1 LTKNVYILH
10 WRSFYN
16 LSNKMQIKDISLS
29 AVVAGFVAVLVGFAS
44 SVAIVLQAAAAAGAT
59 QDIMASW
66 LLALGIGMAATCI
79 GLSWYYKAPIITA
92 WSTPGAALLAG
103 SLQGLT
109 INEAVGVFIFTATLG
124 VFIGI
129 SGWFDRLTRLIPLP
143 LASAMLAGIL
153 LQFGLSIFTSLH
165 TQLLLV
171 GIMCISYLLAKR
183 LLPRYAI
190 LLVLLSGVVTVLLQ
204 GQFDYSTVS
213 LSLTTPVWVT
223 PHWTLSA
230 LLGVGLPLLLVTMAS
245 QNIPGVAVIRT
256 SGYQT
261 PVSPLICSTA
271 LSTLLLAPWGA
282 FSINLAAITAAICT
296 GTEAHPD
303 KDKRYIAGIAAG
315 ICYLLAGL
323 AGATVV
329 ALFAAF
335 PQEMIAALAG
345 LALLG
350 TIGANLAVA
359 TAEGEHREAAVITL
373 LVTASGVS
381 FFGVAAAFW
390 GIIAGGCTL
399 ALVNGLKRGP

>member
-1 LTKNVYILH
+1 
-10 WRSFYN
+10 
-16 LSNKMQIKDISLS
+16 MQVKDISLS

-59 QDIMASW
+59 QDMMASW

-92 WSTPGAALLAG
+92 WSTPGAALLAT

-109 INEAVGVFIFTATLG
+109 INEAVGVFIFTAALG
-124 VFIGI
+124 LLIGI
-129 SGWFDRLTRLIPLP
+129 SGWFDKLTRLIPLP

-153 LQFGLSIFTSLH
+153 LQFGLNIFTSL
-165 TQLLLV
+165 QSQPLLV

-183 LLPRYAI
+183 LMPRYAI
-190 LLVLLSGVVTVLLQ
+190 LWVLLSGLITVLLQ
-204 GQFDYSTVS
+204 GQFDYSSVS
-213 LSLTTPVWVT
+213 IGLTTPVWVT
-223 PHWTLSA
+223 PHWSVSA

-256 SGYQT
+256 SGYST
-261 PVSPLICSTA
+261 PVSPLISSTA

-296 GTEAHPD
+296 GSEAHPEHE
-303 KDKRYIAGIAAG
+303 KRYIAGIAAG
-315 ICYLLAGL
+315 VFYLLAGL

-335 PQEMIAALAG
+335 PAEMIAALAG

-359 TAEGEHREAAVITL
+359 TAEGEHREAAVVTL

-381 FFGVAAAFW
+381 FFAVAAAFW
-390 GIIAGGCTL
+390 GIIAGAITL
-399 ALVNGLKRGP
+399 LVVNGIRRSH

>member
-1 LTKNVYILH
+1 M
-10 WRSFYN
+10 S
-16 LSNKMQIKDISLS
+16 IKDISLS
-29 AVVAGFVAVLVGFAS
+29 ATVAGFVAVLVGFAS

-59 QDIMASW
+59 PDIMASW

-79 GLSWYYKAPIITA
+79 GLSWYYKAPVITA

-109 INEAVGVFIFTATLG
+109 INEAVGVFIFTAALG
-124 VFIGI
+124 LIIGI
-129 SGWFDRLTRLIPLP
+129 SGWFDKLTRLVPLP

-153 LQFGLSIFTSLH
+153 LQFGLSVFTSLQ

-171 GIMCISYLLAKR
+171 SLMCLSYLLAKR
-183 LLPRYAI
+183 LSPRYAI
-190 LLVLLSGVVTVLLQ
+190 LWVLLTGVATVLWQ
-204 GQFDYSTVS
+204 GQFDTSVLS

-223 PHWTLSA
+223 PEWSVSA

-261 PVSPLICSTA
+261 PVSPLISSTA

-296 GTEAHPD
+296 GPEAHPD

-315 ICYLLAGL
+315 VCYLLAGL

-329 ALFAAF
+329 ALFAAL
-335 PQEMIAALAG
+335 PKEMIAALAG

-359 TAEGEHREAAVITL
+359 TAEGEHREAAVVTL
-373 LVTASGVS
+373 LVTASGIS
-381 FFGVAAAFW
+381 FFGIAAAFW
-390 GIIAGGCTL
+390 GIVAGGLTL
-399 ALVNGLKRGP
+399 LLVNGVRRSR

>member
-1 LTKNVYILH
+1 M
-10 WRSFYN
+10 S
-16 LSNKMQIKDISLS
+16 IKDLSLS
-29 AVVAGFVAVLVGFAS
+29 AIVAGFVAVLVGFAS

-59 QDIMASW
+59 QEIMASW
-66 LLALGIGMAATCI
+66 LLALGLGMAATCI

-92 WSTPGAALLAG
+92 WSTPGAALLAT

-109 INEAVGVFIFTATLG
+109 INEAVGVFIFTAALG
-124 VFIGI
+124 VIIGI
-129 SGWFDRLTRLIPLP
+129 SGWFDKLTRLIPLP

-153 LQFGLSIFTSLH
+153 LQFGLSIFTSLQS
-165 TQLLLV
+165 QLLLV
-171 GIMCISYLLAKR
+171 GLMCLSYLLAKR
-183 LLPRYAI
+183 FMPRYAI
-190 LLVLLSGVVTVLLQ
+190 LWVLLTGLLCVVAQ
-204 GQFDYSTVS
+204 GQFNYGAVT

-223 PHWTLSA
+223 PHWSVSA

-261 PVSPLICSTA
+261 PVSPLISSTA

-296 GTEAHPD
+296 GTEAHPN

-315 ICYLLAGL
+315 VFYLLAGL

-335 PQEMIAALAG
+335 PKEMIAALAG

-359 TAEGEHREAAVITL
+359 TAEGEHREAAVVTL

-390 GIIAGGCTL
+390 GIIAGGLTL
-399 ALVNGLKRGP
+399 LIINGLRRSH

>member
-1 LTKNVYILH
+1 MRIA
-10 WRSFYN
+10 
-16 LSNKMQIKDISLS
+16 DISLS
-29 AVVAGFVAVLVGFAS
+29 AFVAGFVAVLVGFAS
-44 SVAIVLQAAAAAGAT
+44 SVAIVLQAAAAAGAP
-59 QDIMASW
+59 QEIMASW

-79 GLSWYYKAPIITA
+79 GLSWYFKAPIITA

-103 SLQGLT
+103 SLQGLS
-109 INEAVGVFIFTATLG
+109 INEAVGVFIFTAILG
-124 VFIGI
+124 VLIGI

-143 LASAMLAGIL
+143 LASAMLSGIL
-153 LQFGLSIFTSLH
+153 LQFGLNIFISLQ
-165 TQLLLV
+165 TEFLLV
-171 GIMCISYLLAKR
+171 GLMCLSYLLAKR
-183 LLPRYAI
+183 WMPRYAI
-190 LLVLLSGVVTVLLQ
+190 LWVLLVGLLTVAI
-204 GQFDYSTVS
+204 GGTFDVSDIS

-223 PHWTLSA
+223 PHWSINA

-261 PVSPLICSTA
+261 PVSPLITTTA

-296 GTEAHPD
+296 GNEAHPD

-315 ICYLLAGL
+315 IVYLIAGL

-335 PQEMIAALAG
+335 PKEMIAALAG

-359 TAEGEHREAAVITL
+359 TAEGEHREAAIVTL
-373 LVTASGVS
+373 LVTASGTS
-381 FFGVAAAFW
+381 FFGIASAFW
-390 GIIAGGCTL
+390 GMIAGVLTL
-399 ALVNGLKRGP
+399 LLVNGLKRRH

>member
-1 LTKNVYILH
+1 MPVKHL
-10 WRSFYN
+10 
-16 LSNKMQIKDISLS
+16 SLS
-29 AVVAGFVAVLVGFAS
+29 AIVAGFVAVLVGFAS
-44 SVAIVLQAAAAAGAT
+44 SVAIVLQAAAAAGAG

-109 INEAVGVFIFTATLG
+109 INEAVGVFIFTAVLG
-124 VFIGI
+124 LIIGI
-129 SGWFDRLTRLIPLP
+129 SGWFDKLTRLIPLP

-153 LQFGLSIFTSLH
+153 LQFGLSIFTSL
-165 TQLLLV
+165 QSEFLLV
-171 GIMCISYLLAKR
+171 AIMCLSYLLAKR
-183 LLPRYAI
+183 LMPRYAI
-190 LLVLLSGVVTVLLQ
+190 LWVLLAGLLSVLFQ
-204 GQFDYSTVS
+204 GQLDYSNIS

-223 PHWTLSA
+223 PHWSLSA

-261 PVSPLICSTA
+261 PVSPLITGTA

-296 GTEAHPD
+296 GSEAHPD

-315 ICYLLAGL
+315 VFYLLAGL

-335 PQEMIAALAG
+335 PKEMIAALAG

-381 FFGVAAAFW
+381 FYGIAAAFW
-390 GIIAGGCTL
+390 GIVAGATTL
-399 ALVNGLKRGP
+399 LLVNGMRRRR

>member
-1 LTKNVYILH
+1 MRV
-10 WRSFYN
+10 
-16 LSNKMQIKDISLS
+16 KDLSLS
-29 AVVAGFVAVLVGFAS
+29 AIVAGFVAVLVGFAS
-44 SVAIVLQAAAAAGAT
+44 SVAIVLQAASAAGAS
-59 QDIMASW
+59 QDMMASW

-92 WSTPGAALLAG
+92 WSTPGAALLAT

-109 INEAVGVFIFTATLG
+109 INEAVGVFIFTAALG
-124 VFIGI
+124 VVIGL
-129 SGWFDRLTRLIPLP
+129 SGWFDKLTRLIPLP

-153 LQFGLSIFTSLH
+153 LQFGLSIFSSLQSQ
-165 TQLLLV
+165 TVLV
-171 GIMCISYLLAKR
+171 GIMCLSYLLAKR
-183 LLPRYAI
+183 LSPRYAI
-190 LLVLLSGVVTVLLQ
+190 LWVLITGLVCVVIQ
-204 GQFDYSTVS
+204 GQFHYSAIT
-213 LSLTTPVWVT
+213 LSFTTPVWIT
-223 PHWTLSA
+223 PHWSVSA

-261 PVSPLICSTA
+261 PVSPLISSTA
-271 LSTLLLAPWGA
+271 LATLLLAPWGA

-296 GTEAHPD
+296 GPEAHPQQS
-303 KDKRYIAGIAAG
+303 KRYIAGIAAG
-315 ICYLLAGL
+315 IFYLLAGL

-335 PQEMIAALAG
+335 PKEMIAALAG

-359 TAEGEHREAAVITL
+359 SSDGQYREAAIVTL

-390 GIIAGGCTL
+390 GLLAGVLTML
-399 ALVNGLKRGP
+399 VVNGWRRS

>member
-1 LTKNVYILH
+1 MSVKHL
-10 WRSFYN
+10 
-16 LSNKMQIKDISLS
+16 SLS
-29 AVVAGFVAVLVGFAS
+29 AIVAGFVAVLVGFAS
-44 SVAIVLQAAAAAGAT
+44 SVAIVLQAAAAAGAS
-59 QDIMASW
+59 QDMMASW

-109 INEAVGVFIFTATLG
+109 INEAVGVFIFTAILG
-124 VFIGI
+124 LIIGI
-129 SGWFDRLTRLIPLP
+129 SGWFDKLTRLIPLP

-153 LQFGLSIFTSLH
+153 LQFGLSIFTSL
-165 TQLLLV
+165 QSEFVLV
-171 GIMCISYLLAKR
+171 AIMCVIYLLAKR
-183 LLPRYAI
+183 LMPRYAI
-190 LLVLLSGVVTVLLQ
+190 LWVLLAGLLSVLVQDQL
-204 GQFDYSTVS
+204 DYSS
-213 LSLTTPVWVT
+213 IHLSFTTPVWVT
-223 PHWTLSA
+223 PHWSLSA
-230 LLGVGLPLLLVTMAS
+230 LMGVGLPLLLVTMAS

-261 PVSPLICSTA
+261 PVSPLITSTA

-296 GTEAHPD
+296 GSEAHPD

-315 ICYLLAGL
+315 VFYLLAGL

-329 ALFAAF
+329 ALFSAF
-335 PQEMIAALAG
+335 PKEMIAALAG

-350 TIGANLAVA
+350 TIAANLAVA

-381 FFGVAAAFW
+381 FYGIAAAFW
-390 GIIAGGCTL
+390 GIVAGFITL
-399 ALVNGLKRGP
+399 LLVNGMRGRR

>member
-1 LTKNVYILH
+1 MRV
-10 WRSFYN
+10 
-16 LSNKMQIKDISLS
+16 KDLSLS
-29 AVVAGFVAVLVGFAS
+29 AIVAGFVAVLVGFAS
-44 SVAIVLQAAAAAGAT
+44 SVAIVLQAASSAGAS
-59 QDIMASW
+59 QDMMASW

-92 WSTPGAALLAG
+92 WSTPGAALLAT

-109 INEAVGVFIFTATLG
+109 INEAVGVFIFTAALG
-124 VFIGI
+124 VVIGL
-129 SGWFDRLTRLIPLP
+129 SGWFDKLTRLIPLP

-153 LQFGLSIFTSLH
+153 LQFGLSIFSSLQSQ
-165 TQLLLV
+165 TVLV
-171 GIMCISYLLAKR
+171 GIMCLSYLLAKR
-183 LLPRYAI
+183 LSPRYAI
-190 LLVLLSGVVTVLLQ
+190 LWVLITGLVCVVLQ
-204 GQFDYSTVS
+204 GQFHYSAVT

-223 PHWTLSA
+223 PHWSVSA

-261 PVSPLICSTA
+261 PVSPIISSTA
-271 LSTLLLAPWGA
+271 LATLLLAPWGA

-296 GTEAHPD
+296 GPEAHPQQS
-303 KDKRYIAGIAAG
+303 KRYIAGIAAG
-315 ICYLLAGL
+315 IFYLLAGL

-335 PQEMIAALAG
+335 PKEMIAALAG

-359 TAEGEHREAAVITL
+359 SSDGEYREAAVVTL
-373 LVTASGVS
+373 LITASGVS
-381 FFGVAAAFW
+381 FYGIAAAFW
-390 GIIAGGCTL
+390 GLLGGVFTML
-399 ALVNGLKRGP
+399 IVNGLRRSRAC

>member
-1 LTKNVYILH
+1 
-10 WRSFYN
+10 
-16 LSNKMQIKDISLS
+16 MQVKDISLS

-92 WSTPGAALLAG
+92 WSTPGAALLAT

-124 VFIGI
+124 VLIGI
-129 SGWFDRLTRLIPLP
+129 SGWFEKLTRLIPLP

-153 LQFGLSIFTSLH
+153 LQFGLSIFTSLQS
-165 TQLLLV
+165 QLLLV
-171 GIMCISYLLAKR
+171 GCMCISYLLAKR
-183 LLPRYAI
+183 LMPRYAI
-190 LLVLLSGVVTVLLQ
+190 LWVLLTGLLCVLLQ
-204 GQFDYSTVS
+204 GQFNYSAVI
-213 LSLTTPVWVT
+213 LSFTTPVWVT
-223 PHWTLSA
+223 PHWSLSA

-261 PVSPLICSTA
+261 PVSPLITSTA
-271 LSTLLLAPWGA
+271 LSTLLMAPWGA

-296 GTEAHPD
+296 GAEAHPD

-315 ICYLLAGL
+315 LFYLLAGL

-335 PQEMIAALAG
+335 PKEMIAALAG

-359 TAEGEHREAAVITL
+359 CGEGEHREAAVVTL

-390 GIIAGGCTL
+390 GIVAGSLTL
-399 ALVNGLKRGP
+399 LTVNGLRRGR